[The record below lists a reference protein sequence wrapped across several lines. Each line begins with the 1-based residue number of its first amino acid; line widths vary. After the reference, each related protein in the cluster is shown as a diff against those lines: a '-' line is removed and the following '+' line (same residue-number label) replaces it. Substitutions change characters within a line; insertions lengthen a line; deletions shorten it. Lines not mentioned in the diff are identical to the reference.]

1 MVSKAHVGTKF
12 WPVAWCSRYPFST
25 SIIFSETSLN
35 KAHNTVDFLFM
46 FQMMEGLIFLGKFI
60 CMTNL
65 VFHEVGLEL
74 MLMENQLGN
83 FKPTRGFVEVAP

>member
-1 MVSKAHVGTKF
+1 
-12 WPVAWCSRYPFST
+12 
-25 SIIFSETSLN
+25 
-35 KAHNTVDFLFM
+35 
-46 FQMMEGLIFLGKFI
+46 MMEGLIFLGKFI